1 MVYLKVQNY
10 EFHKTQRMQFLW
22 SHVKKSNCSVIMR
35 MIPYKCKYFFL
46 DFSKLILQR
55 FWEVKLNVKAIYH

>member
-1 MVYLKVQNY
+1 
-10 EFHKTQRMQFLW
+10 
-22 SHVKKSNCSVIMR
+22 MR

-55 FWEVKLNVKAIYH
+55 FWEAKLNVKAIIKNIFVSPNPTLLDLKLGGFQDREWKYIILLI